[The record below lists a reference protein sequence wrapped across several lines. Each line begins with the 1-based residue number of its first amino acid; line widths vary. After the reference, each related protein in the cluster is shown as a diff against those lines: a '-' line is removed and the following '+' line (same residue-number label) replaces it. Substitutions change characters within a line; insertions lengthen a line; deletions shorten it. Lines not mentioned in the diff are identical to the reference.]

1 MLYHSGFEALREVA
15 RQGSFIKAAR
25 TLGISGPAVSKQ
37 IKSLEGRL
45 NLVLLHRTTRA
56 VTLTE
61 AGQRL
66 TEILDRSGSEVDSL
80 LEQLSLGQERPFGR
94 LKMNV
99 PMSFGEMFLHKPIAD
114 YAASYPDVVIDVDF
128 DDKRVHLVEEGY
140 DLVVRIGVLEDSGL
154 YARRVGDCPIHLCA
168 TPAFA
173 ERHGMPESPDDLSV
187 LPAIIYSNNPAGLT
201 LNYRDADGIT
211 GTASLRP
218 QFYANSAG
226 MMLEACLR
234 SVGIALLPSFCCEDH
249 LASGELI
256 RLLPGVETPPD
267 LGIYA
272 VYPDRR
278 FLPLK
283 VRAFIDIL
291 EDSLRMTRHKNKPS

>member
-1 MLYHSGFEALREVA
+1 MLYHPGFEALREVA

-25 TLGISGPAVSKQ
+25 ALGISGPAVSKQ
-37 IKSLEGRL
+37 IKSLEARL

-66 TEILDRSGSEVDSL
+66 TEILDRSGGEVESL

-99 PMSFGEMFLHKPIAD
+99 PMSFGEMFLHRPIAD
-114 YAASYPDVVIDVDF
+114 YAASYPDVIIDVDF

-154 YARRVGDCPIHLCA
+154 YARRVGDCPIYLCA

-173 ERHGMPESPDDLSV
+173 ERHNMPQSPDDLSV

-201 LNYRDADGIT
+201 LNYRDAAGIT
-211 GTASLRP
+211 GSASLRP

-234 SVGIALLPSFCCEDH
+234 GVGIALLPSFCCEDH
-249 LASGELI
+249 LASGDLI
-256 RLLPGVETPPD
+256 RLLPDVETSPD
-267 LGIYA
+267 RGIYA
-272 VYPDRR
+272 IYPDRR
-278 FLPLK
+278 FLPPK

-291 EDSLRMTRHKNKPS
+291 EDSLRMTRRQ